1 MNRNRLARVRA
12 SEEGGWALVTS
23 VALLAVMIG
32 LGLAAFAMSDQQTR
46 QTGRER
52 SYEST
57 LNLTEGVLSSQIF
70 ALSRNWPATAAR
82 AYTDCT
88 QATATNPTQCPT
100 PARTTGNFDAVDFRQ
115 ATAWKTQVRDNGGG
129 ASAYYTDAVGLA
141 QPRWDANNDGQ
152 VWVRAE
158 GILGGRNRVIV
169 ARVKVESLPIRFPN
183 GPFVAGSFATGNAG
197 NKLIVD
203 TKGTA
208 GVVRCSYTPPATR
221 GNACAS
227 YDFNKGQVNGPV
239 TSSPSLETNLIQP
252 EMLDALRQTA
262 KANGTYYTGCP
273 ANPTGKVVFVEGSP
287 GEPVNCDYNN
297 SAVKNDVN
305 SVANPGVFIVN
316 YGVAGCSGNITWFG
330 AVYMVNGQNTTNTVF
345 GSTGGCTVQGGIFI
359 DGPGRLEVGSNKM
372 NLVYDP
378 ALVLNATAYGTAGI
392 VQNTWR
398 EYQP

>member
-1 MNRNRLARVRA
+1 MNRFLRVRA
-12 SEEGGWALVTS
+12 SAEDGWALVIAT
-23 VALLAVMIG
+23 ALMTIMIG
-32 LGLAAFAMSDQQTR
+32 IGLAAFSMSDQQTR
-46 QTGRER
+46 QSARER
-52 SYEST
+52 SFEST

-70 ALSRNWPATAAR
+70 ALSRNWPATTAG
-82 AYTDCT
+82 AYVDCT
-88 QATATNPTQCPT
+88 KASVNTKQCPQPT
-100 PARTTGNFDAVDFRQ
+100 RTTGNFDAVDFRRS
-115 ATAWKTQVRDNGGG
+115 TTWTSQVRDNGGG
-129 ASAYYTDAVGLA
+129 AANYYTDAVGLS
-141 QPRWDANNDGQ
+141 QPHWDANADGQ
-152 VWVRAE
+152 VWVRAQ
-158 GILGGRNRVIV
+158 GVLDGRDRIIV
-169 ARVKVESLPIRFPN
+169 ARVKVESLPIKFPN

-208 GVVRCSYTPPATR
+208 GVVRCTYTPPATR

-227 YDFNKGQVNGPV
+227 YDYNKGQVNGPV
-239 TSSPSLETNLIQP
+239 NSQPGLETNLIQP

-262 KANGTYYTGCP
+262 KANGTYYTTCP
-273 ANPTGKVVFVEGSP
+273 ANPTGKVVFVEGSA
-287 GEPVNCDYNN
+287 GAPVNCDYNN

-330 AVYMVNGQNTTNTVF
+330 AVYMVNAQNSSGTVF
-345 GSTGGCTVQGGIFI
+345 GSTGGCTVQGGIFV
-359 DGPGRLEVGSNKM
+359 DGPGRLDVGNSKM

-378 ALVLNATAYGTAGI
+378 SLVLNATAYGTAGI